1 MVWCSFW
8 AWVNAPL
15 RPECPERRQPID
27 MQELCQRFNLCFRL
41 TECRWFDIF
50 VRQSAFFDTPGR
62 RRRAMSGECRGVKQL
77 TESSFG

>member
-1 MVWCSFW
+1 
-8 AWVNAPL
+8 
-15 RPECPERRQPID
+15 
-27 MQELCQRFNLCFRL
+27 MQELCQRFNLYFRL

-62 RRRAMSGECRGVKQL
+62 CRRAMSGECRGVKQL